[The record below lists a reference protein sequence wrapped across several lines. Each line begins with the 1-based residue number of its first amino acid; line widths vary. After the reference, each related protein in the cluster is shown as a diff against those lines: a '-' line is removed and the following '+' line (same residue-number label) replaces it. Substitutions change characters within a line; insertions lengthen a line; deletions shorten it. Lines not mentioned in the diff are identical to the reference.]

1 MVPLSNTMI
10 LMCLIGSSITVL
22 AMLRV
27 FANVI
32 EHETDLHDLRNRV
45 KALQYQKQLYLARI
59 QGHIA
64 EEEGEI
70 EILDDDPIEAVEQ
83 ASQAALEVGEA
94 IDAQSQAT
102 QAA

>member
-1 MVPLSNTMI
+1 MVPLSNAMI

-27 FANVI
+27 FANII
-32 EHETDLHDLRNRV
+32 EHETELHDLRNRV
-45 KALQYQKQLYLARI
+45 KTLQYQKRLYLARI

-83 ASQAALEVGEA
+83 ASQAAAELGEEIEA
-94 IDAQSQAT
+94 
-102 QAA
+102 QAATAQAA